1 MRFTTL
7 ARLCTLALPLLS
19 VGLGGTNDC
28 DPAIPARMPAV
39 LTARAQPMAGPRCVN
54 RFPEKP
60 LCKFVDDLAAS
71 PLTFLDASAGETIK
85 LGVYDV
91 YQASQKFHRD
101 LPDTKVYAYG
111 VSRDSARYPGPVLV
125 ATRGTTTKVEFSNNI
140 KDKEHMF
147 TIDPTLM
154 APKPKNGGVPISVHL
169 HGAEVPSQS
178 DGHPMAWYTAF
189 GEHGPEFE
197 SQQHT
202 YPNMQRATML
212 WYHDHTIGMTAPN
225 MASGMAGLY
234 IIRDP
239 QGEERRLKRWLP
251 RGERQLHL
259 VIADRLFFPNGSM
272 NYPNVGSVPKVH
284 PNWTPGL
291 RGDTIV
297 VNGKAWPYL
306 KVRRSMHR
314 IRMVNAGNARTYNLS
329 FQCAARGDNNFNPP
343 LGGPVLPFYLIGSDG
358 GYLARPLH
366 RLSVLMAP
374 GVRHDLLVD
383 LNAAPTWC
391 RDVILV
397 NSAPQPFPVGLN
409 ADWFTGVVMR
419 FKINERTPIRAPVLP
434 KRLSQIPPVNISQAV
449 KQRWQ
454 AITIL
459 VDKELNKT
467 TYMLFNGKGYE
478 DPATET
484 PKVGISELWHIINP
498 TFETHPI
505 HLHLIQHRPISRR
518 PFNSTAY
525 LNGSCSLPP
534 SASSKPSCFTGPA
547 RAVPQ
552 HERGWKDNTVAFPDS
567 VLTIFVPFK
576 GQNGKPFPFDA
587 TKGPGYVWHCHSL
600 GHEDNDM
607 MRPLLMTA

>member
-1 MRFTTL
+1 MGRPAGSRPNAAARRGESTIP
-7 ARLCTLALPLLS
+7 ARLCALALLS
-19 VGLGGTNDC
+19 VL
-28 DPAIPARMPAV
+28 M
-39 LTARAQPMAGPRCVN
+39 TARAQPMAGPRCVN

-85 LGVYDV
+85 LGAYDV
-91 YQASQKFHRD
+91 YHVSLTGREKEKEGRGAGDVKFHRD

-111 VSRDSARYPGPVLV
+111 TSRNSASYPGPVLV
-125 ATRGTTTKVEFSNNI
+125 AKRGVTTKVEFANNI
-140 KDKEHMF
+140 NDKEHMF

-169 HGAEVPSQS
+169 HGAVVPSQS
-178 DGHPMAWYTAF
+178 DGHPEAWYTAS
-189 GEHGPEFE
+189 GEHGPTFE
-197 SQQHT
+197 SQEHT
-202 YPNMQRATML
+202 YPNTQRPTML
-212 WYHDHTIGMTAPN
+212 WYHDHTVGMTAPN
-225 MASGMAGLY
+225 VASGMAGLY

-239 QGEERRLKRWLP
+239 QGEERRLKKWLP
-251 RGERQLHL
+251 RDGRQLHL
-259 VIADRLFFPNGSM
+259 LIADRLFFPNGSM

-297 VNGKAWPYL
+297 VNGKVWPYL
-306 KVRRSMHR
+306 KVRRAMHR

-374 GVRHDLLVD
+374 GVRHALLVD
-383 LNAAPTWC
+383 LNAAPSWC
-391 RDVILV
+391 R
-397 NSAPQPFPVGLN
+397 
-409 ADWFTGVVMR
+409 VVMR
-419 FKINERTPIRAPVLP
+419 FKINEKTSIRAPVLP
-434 KRLSQIPPVNISQAV
+434 KRLSHIPPVNISQAV

-484 PKVGISELWHIINP
+484 PKVGTSELWHIINP

-525 LNGSCSLPP
+525 LNGSCSFEP
-534 SASSKPSCFTGPA
+534 SSPFKPSCFTGPA

-552 HERGWKDNTVAFPDS
+552 HERGWKDNTVAFPDT

-576 GQNGKPFPFDA
+576 GQDGKPFPFDA